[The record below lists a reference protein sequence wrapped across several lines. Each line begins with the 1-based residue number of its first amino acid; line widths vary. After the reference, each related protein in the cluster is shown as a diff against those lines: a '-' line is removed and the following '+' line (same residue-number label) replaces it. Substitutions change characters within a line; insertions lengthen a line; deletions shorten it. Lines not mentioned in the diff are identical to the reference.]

1 MAKVTKR
8 FAKGQTVFFAC
19 LDMFEVASG
28 ERNGRLEIVHAG
40 AVITRTVDACG
51 AKQVTFE
58 DHGNDS
64 TFGRS
69 MYANSDQLFNTAEEA
84 FEYLKN
90 SRYVEVIAKKVYSDA
105 NREWYDEIVQGRTVF
120 ISEQK

>member
-1 MAKVTKR
+1 MAKITKR
-8 FAKGQTVFFAC
+8 FTKGQTVFVATLNF
-19 LDMFEVASG
+19 FEIASG
-28 ERNGRLEIVHAG
+28 EWKGHIEIVHAG

-58 DHGNDS
+58 NHGNDGV
-64 TFGRS
+64 FGRS

-90 SRYVEVIAKKVYSDA
+90 SRHIDVIAKKVYSDA
-105 NREWYDEIVQGRTVF
+105 NREWYDEIIQGRTVF